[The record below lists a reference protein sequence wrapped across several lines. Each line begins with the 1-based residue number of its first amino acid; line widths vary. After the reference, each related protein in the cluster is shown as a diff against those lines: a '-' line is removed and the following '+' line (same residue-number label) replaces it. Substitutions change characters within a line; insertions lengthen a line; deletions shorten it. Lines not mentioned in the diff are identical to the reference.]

1 MLDLLDNIIPAT
13 LDVYIS
19 LFRNNRFDKYYETI
33 IRLWMFMA
41 KLQCKNYDKA
51 VPCGKF
57 PQGRG
62 KGVSHKE
69 KSTTEPLANG

>member
-19 LFRNNRFDKYYETI
+19 LFRNNRFDEYYETI

-41 KLQCKNYDKA
+41 KFQCKNYDKA

-57 PQGRG
+57 PQFTQ
-62 KGVSHKE
+62 KKYE
-69 KSTTEPLANG
+69 NFKYK